1 MSDVTVGKIKK
12 YLPNSPMEHVIPHE
26 NLKHNRLESHN
37 FFKKTQTTDSLKDSL
52 YIVRLIAN
60 ENSGHESKK

>member
-1 MSDVTVGKIKK
+1 
-12 YLPNSPMEHVIPHE
+12 MEHVIPHE

-37 FFKKTQTTDSLKDSL
+37 FFKKTQTTDSLKDSM